1 MKTFKNIKMMN
12 LRWKNKVTVSSVLQK
27 NNVQIYRKLSHY
39 VPREKNSAKY
49 EPIN

>member
-1 MKTFKNIKMMN
+1 MK
-12 LRWKNKVTVSSVLQK
+12 KNKVTISSGLQK